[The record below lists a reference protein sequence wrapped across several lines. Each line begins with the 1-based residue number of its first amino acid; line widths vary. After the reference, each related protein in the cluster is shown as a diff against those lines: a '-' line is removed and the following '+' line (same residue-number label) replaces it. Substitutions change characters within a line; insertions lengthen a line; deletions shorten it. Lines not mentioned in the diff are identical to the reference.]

1 MKKYPILVV
10 LIFLPIFVFAQDMP
24 FTVRSTTSYS
34 VSSIIGRVEID
45 SVRYNQ
51 LRFIQEFKYKKF
63 GLGLDLD
70 FLFDRDLKLRES
82 DWDHIEDILGKF
94 YYFRYAEVGDPFFFH
109 FGGFSNYSI
118 GNGLV
123 MLNYSNMHYYPDLR
137 HNGLLIGGCLD
148 TRFKPKLEVFS
159 SDVQKSQI
167 LAMNATI
174 QPLPDST
181 LRYID
186 QGVVGLSLYADRNQY
201 GNLKHALGD
210 SLYQIHKPDDS
221 DSVVIVGLDYSQP
234 FAQSDNAEFGIYAE
248 VAHIFDSGTGFIL
261 PGVYADFDVVKLNL
275 EYRVHGDKF
284 TPGFFDHFYEEERA
298 MLDTVSMA
306 VVTKQ
311 EAVNQMEASYGF
323 YGKINA
329 TIADKFKTM
338 IAWQNMYGN
347 DLVGGKS
354 LWFSLNLDTQYK
366 RLERVGIAYSK
377 TGVEKLSLGKVAV
390 PRARLSTSITMSL
403 NEKRRWFFIAKY
415 SEKYPDK
422 DGDIKWWK
430 DTQRSF
436 GLGVKYVY

>member
-1 MKKYPILVV
+1 MKKTLLPFV
-10 LIFLPIFVFAQDMP
+10 LILLPLLIFAQDMP
-24 FTVRSTTSYS
+24 FTVRSTTGYS
-34 VSSIIGRVEID
+34 VSSMVGRVEID

-70 FLFDRDLKLRES
+70 FLFDKNLKLRES

-109 FGGFSNYSI
+109 FGGFNNYTI

-123 MLNYSNMHYYPDLR
+123 MLNYTNMHYYPDLR
-137 HNGLLIGGCLD
+137 HNGLLLGGCID
-148 TRFKPKLEVFS
+148 TRFQPKFEFFS
-159 SDVQKSQI
+159 SDVQKSEI
-167 LAMNATI
+167 MAMNTKI

-181 LRYID
+181 LKYVD
-186 QGVVGLSLYADRNQY
+186 QGILGFSLYADRNQY
-201 GNLKHALGD
+201 GNLKYALGD
-210 SLYQIHKPDDS
+210 SLYQIYNPHDKDP
-221 DSVVIVGLDYSQP
+221 VVILGLDYSQP

-248 VAHIFDSGTGFIL
+248 VSHVMDSGTGFIL
-261 PGVYADFDVVKLNL
+261 PGIYADFDVVKLNL
-275 EYRVHGDKF
+275 EYRVHGKKF
-284 TPGFFDHFYEEERA
+284 SPGFFDHFYEEERA
-298 MLDTVSMA
+298 MLDTLAMRVIS
-306 VVTKQ
+306 KQ
-311 EAVNQMEASYGF
+311 EAMDSLDSSYGF

-347 DLVGGKS
+347 GLTGGKS
-354 LWFSLNLDTQYK
+354 LWFSLNLDTEYK
-366 RLERVGIAYSK
+366 RLEKIGISYSK
-377 TGVEKLSLGKVAV
+377 TGVEKLHLGKIAV

-430 DTQRSF
+430 DTNRSF
-436 GLGVKYVY
+436 GLGVKYLY